1 MECIL
6 SCFLLIQEHFKE
18 KYFNLLNLKL
28 CFELSC
34 YNEIQISVLI
44 YLKQNITESLVMQII
59 DIVRNPSHP
68 PALKQ
73 EAYKYLYLITKV
85 SCHVI
90 HSCNNHG
97 NFLYNFLNY
106 GTKFSGFIY
115 IDERV

>member
-6 SCFLLIQEHFKE
+6 SCFLLIQELFKE
-18 KYFNLLNLKL
+18 KYFNLLNLKV

-90 HSCNNHG
+90 HSAITMETFFIIFWITVQ
-97 NFLYNFLNY
+97 NFLDLF
-106 GTKFSGFIY
+106 T
-115 IDERV
+115 